1 MARICQGSKFT
12 LKKSPTT
19 QYMRLCVLLGKYPS
33 ELNGIMHYMG
43 NFRDN
48 RGGGDRRSSGGGR
61 SFGGGRP
68 DFNNRASDRPTMYQ
82 AVCSKC
88 GKQCEVPF
96 QPTGSKPVFCRDC
109 FRENGGGEVRRNEG
123 SNFSRPSFER
133 RNDSPARSEAP
144 QYKEQFESLNFKLD
158 KILRLLNP
166 EKTMDVPKADVSSP
180 AEEAMS
186 AELAEPV
193 KKKPRAKKIF
203 VEDAVGAQTV
213 SELPTET
220 EIPVEAPTE

>member
-1 MARICQGSKFT
+1 
-12 LKKSPTT
+12 
-19 QYMRLCVLLGKYPS
+19 LGKYLS
-33 ELNGIMHYMG
+33 ELNGIMHLMG

-61 SFGGGRP
+61 SFGGGRS
-68 DFNNRASDRPTMYQ
+68 DYNSRGSDRPTMHQ

-88 GKQCEVPF
+88 GKNCEVPF

-123 SNFSRPSFER
+123 GNFSRPSFER

-144 QYKEQFESLNFKLD
+144 QSQYKEQFESLNFKLD

-166 EKTMDVPKADVSSP
+166 EKPI
-180 AEEAMS
+180 EEAVVV
-186 AELAEPV
+186 ENVEPV
-193 KKKPRAKKIF
+193 EKKKRVKKIF
-203 VEDAVGAQTV
+203 VEDAVEAPVT
-213 SELPTET
+213 ELPIET
-220 EIPVEAPTE
+220 EIPLEESPTK

>member
-1 MARICQGSKFT
+1 MKQCV
-12 LKKSPTT
+12 
-19 QYMRLCVLLGKYPS
+19 RLGECLS
-33 ELNGIMHYMG
+33 ELNGIICLMG

-48 RGGGDRRSSGGGR
+48 RGGGRSSGGGR
-61 SFGGGRP
+61 SFGGGRS
-68 DFNNRASDRPTMYQ
+68 DFNNRSSDRPTMHQ

-133 RNDSPARSEAP
+133 RNDSPARSEAS
-144 QYKEQFESLNFKLD
+144 QYKEQFEALNFKLD

-166 EKTMDVPKADVSSP
+166 EKSM
-180 AEEAMS
+180 EA
-186 AELAEPV
+186 AVVENVEPV
-193 KKKPRAKKIF
+193 EKKKRVKKIF
-203 VEDAVGAQTV
+203 VEDAVKAPEAT
-213 SELPTET
+213 ELPIET
-220 EIPVEAPTE
+220 EIPLETPTE

>member
-1 MARICQGSKFT
+1 
-12 LKKSPTT
+12 
-19 QYMRLCVLLGKYPS
+19 
-33 ELNGIMHYMG
+33 MHYMG

-48 RGGGDRRSSGGGR
+48 RGGGKRSSGPR

-68 DFNNRASDRPTMYQ
+68 DFNNRSSDRPTMHQ

-109 FRENGGGEVRRNEG
+109 FRENGGGDVRRNEG
-123 SNFSRPSFER
+123 GNFSRPSFER

-144 QYKEQFESLNFKLD
+144 QYKEQFEALNFKLD

-166 EKTMDVPKADVSSP
+166 EKPMEP
-180 AEEAMS
+180 S
-186 AELAEPV
+186 AVENIEPV
-193 KKKPRAKKIF
+193 EKRKRVKKIF
-203 VEDAVGAQTV
+203 VEDAVNTPEVA
-213 SELPTET
+213 ELPIET
-220 EIPVEAPTE
+220 EIPLEESPTK